1 MSSGSINSIRNSALP
16 KIQSARRSP
25 GKQIFKED
33 EDADFTG
40 KKNKNWKGLTSMCF
54 YLQETFVRVF
64 FCLEPCCLLFW
75 KIMIWF
81 FLATQLKW
89 HMIKRVNQELIP
101 FNKPIIYWRM
111 IKRANQELIPFNE
124 PIIYFYLIEV
134 KFLSKQHLKN
144 NNGLGQVGRF
154 WQYWFFLSFTY

>member
-1 MSSGSINSIRNSALP
+1 MRMLILLR
-16 KIQSARRSP
+16 K
-25 GKQIFKED
+25 
-33 EDADFTG
+33 
-40 KKNKNWKGLTSMCF
+40 KNWKGLPSMCF
-54 YLQETFVRVF
+54 YLQGTFVRVF

-144 NNGLGQVGRF
+144 NNGLDQVGRF